1 MRYSNNSQNVTP
13 IEMLP
18 ELEDLEK
25 GREVPTSQ
33 CCVVQEVTLVL
44 NSSLCNELVN

>member
-25 GREVPTSQ
+25 LELKES
-33 CCVVQEVTLVL
+33 ENNNIDSNINVL
-44 NSSLCNELVN
+44 KNILNYV